1 MSYLFDSSRPIYLQL
16 LDDFRTK
23 IAGGEWAAG
32 GRIDSVRDLALR
44 YNVNP
49 NTVQRSL
56 SELERQGLCQV
67 ERSSGR
73 SVTQDEERIMAL
85 KEEMAMEKLG
95 PLIDQMK
102 ALGLSK
108 EEAVATL
115 IRFWEKRETSP
126 QGRKGESQ

>member
-1 MSYLFDSSRPIYLQL
+1 MSYQFDASRPIYLQL

-23 IAGGEWAAG
+23 IAGGEWPAG

-56 SELERQGLCQV
+56 SELERQGLCRV
-67 ERSSGR
+67 DRSSGR
-73 SVTQDEERIMAL
+73 SVTQDEERIIAL
-85 KEEMAMEKLG
+85 KDEMAMEKLG
-95 PLIDQMK
+95 PLIEQMK

-108 EEAVATL
+108 EEAAATL
-115 IRFWEKRETSP
+115 IRFWEKQETSP